1 MKGLS
6 LAAIASAC
14 GGTCYGPEE
23 LLSREITG
31 VAIDSRKIEEGFL
44 FVPIKGAR
52 VDGHDFIEQVM
63 EKGAL
68 CSLSEHS
75 LGDVPYPYIVV
86 ESTEQALKDLA
97 RYYRSRLNLKV
108 IGITGSVGKTS
119 TKELIASVLAQK
131 YHVLK
136 TEGNYNNEIGLPL
149 TIFRLTEEDEIA
161 VLEMGIDHFGEMHRL
176 ADIARPDVC
185 VITNIGYAHLES
197 LGSREGILKAKTEMF
212 DHLQDEFCVVLNG
225 DDDMLR
231 TVSDV
236 RGQKPVFFGID
247 SAAPVFAS
255 HIENRGLKGTLCTI
269 QLPACGDFPEA
280 TIQADIPIPGKHMVY
295 NALAGAYIGRLFG
308 LSAEEIE
315 SGIRTLQP
323 VSGRNHQI
331 ETDTL
336 TILDDCYNANPA
348 SMRASLDV
356 LAMALGR
363 RTAVMGDMKELGE
376 DEDLL
381 HFETGEYAA
390 RKGIDQIICIGPL
403 AEHMYQGAKNI
414 ASGNTVLY
422 YPDKERF
429 LEDVPSLF
437 EKGDTILVKASN
449 SMKFSQIV
457 ETLKEFGCNGYCH
470 TGNSTEKG
478 ETL

>member
-315 SGIRTLQP
+315 SGIRTE
-323 VSGRNHQI
+323 S
-331 ETDTL
+331 
-336 TILDDCYNANPA
+336 
-348 SMRASLDV
+348 
-356 LAMALGR
+356 
-363 RTAVMGDMKELGE
+363 
-376 DEDLL
+376 
-381 HFETGEYAA
+381 
-390 RKGIDQIICIGPL
+390 
-403 AEHMYQGAKNI
+403 
-414 ASGNTVLY
+414 
-422 YPDKERF
+422 PD
-429 LEDVPSLF
+429 
-437 EKGDTILVKASN
+437 
-449 SMKFSQIV
+449 
-457 ETLKEFGCNGYCH
+457 
-470 TGNSTEKG
+470 
-478 ETL
+478 

>member
-236 RGQKPVFFGID
+236 RGQKPDAEIVFISIKPSPRRMKD
-247 SAAPVFAS
+247 
-255 HIENRGLKGTLCTI
+255 
-269 QLPACGDFPEA
+269 
-280 TIQADIPIPGKHMVY
+280 
-295 NALAGAYIGRLFG
+295 
-308 LSAEEIE
+308 
-315 SGIRTLQP
+315 
-323 VSGRNHQI
+323 
-331 ETDTL
+331 
-336 TILDDCYNANPA
+336 LD
-348 SMRASLDV
+348 R
-356 LAMALGR
+356 
-363 RTAVMGDMKELGE
+363 
-376 DEDLL
+376 
-381 HFETGEYAA
+381 
-390 RKGIDQIICIGPL
+390 
-403 AEHMYQGAKNI
+403 
-414 ASGNTVLY
+414 
-422 YPDKERF
+422 
-429 LEDVPSLF
+429 
-437 EKGDTILVKASN
+437 
-449 SMKFSQIV
+449 IV
-457 ETLKEFGCNGYCH
+457 ETNAMIREFAEAQPNTRYADVFSQMLDADGSPVPEYYREDGLHLTAEGYKVWRKVL
-470 TGNSTEKG
+470 SDYIK
-478 ETL
+478 

>member
-176 ADIARPDVC
+176 SRIARPDIC
-185 VITNIGYAHLES
+185 VMTNIGQCHLEF
-197 LGSREGILKAKTEMF
+197 LGSREGILKAKSEIF
-212 DHLQDEFCVVLNG
+212 DFMQEDGCAVLNG
-225 DDDMLR
+225 DDDLLS
-231 TVSDV
+231 TVEQV
-236 RGQKPVFFGID
+236 KGKKPLFFGISSERAAQYEV
-247 SAAPVFAS
+247 SAKDVREKGILGSEAVFCHNGEKFPV
-255 HIENRGLKGTLCTI
+255 HI
-269 QLPACGDFPEA
+269 PV
-280 TIQADIPIPGKHMVY
+280 PGAHMVY
-295 NALAGAYIGRLFG
+295 NALAAAAVGFRLG
-308 LSAEEIE
+308 LTGEEIAE
-315 SGIRTLQP
+315 GIAAVQSVRGRSRIVQAGDRTL
-323 VSGRNHQI
+323 I
-331 ETDTL
+331 
-336 TILDDCYNANPA
+336 DDCYNANPV
-348 SMRASLDV
+348 SMKAAIDLLVQAQGRSVAV
-356 LAMALGR
+356 L
-363 RTAVMGDMKELGE
+363 GDMFELGE
-376 DEDLL
+376 EEKELHAQVGRYCVQKGADCLICTGSLSEAMYEGALSAAEEQGRMPAGGIHHFPDRESLL
-381 HFETGEYAA
+381 AHLEKLLLPG
-390 RKGIDQIICIGPL
+390 D
-403 AEHMYQGAKNI
+403 
-414 ASGNTVLY
+414 TVL
-422 YPDKERF
+422 
-429 LEDVPSLF
+429 
-437 EKGDTILVKASN
+437 IKASHGMGFEEVVKHL
-449 SMKFSQIV
+449 S
-457 ETLKEFGCNGYCH
+457 
-470 TGNSTEKG
+470 G
-478 ETL
+478 E